1 MATNTKT
8 AENKNNWVTIQMFRD
23 SGKYKDDVFVA
34 INGRRWQ
41 IKRGVPVQVP
51 PEVAR
56 ILEQSMRQDAATA
69 ELIDQKSSE
78 FAAETRARGLI

>member
-1 MATNTKT
+1 MATKTKT
-8 AENKNNWVTIQMFRD
+8 AKAKKNWVTIQLFKD

-69 ELIDQKSSE
+69 DLIDQKSSA